1 MTLLQWSLMWIAV
14 FVAHAQLTMAVT
26 RSRDEQWN
34 KWATV
39 TFATVVAFFILS
51 LTGANGVY

>member
-1 MTLLQWSLMWIAV
+1 MWMAV